1 MDFPL
6 CVCHHGDDGRLFMY
20 YVMKIEING
29 KEIVVEGD
37 SITIGDLLSNC
48 GIDGK
53 GRAAAVGNR
62 VVPKREWQE
71 FIVEDGMK
79 VTVIKAV
86 CGG

>member
-1 MDFPL
+1 MW
-6 CVCHHGDDGRLFMY
+6 R
-20 YVMKIEING
+20 
-29 KEIVVEGD
+29 EIV
-37 SITIGDLLSNC
+37 SLSE
-48 GIDGK
+48 IFSPIAVLT
-53 GRAAAVGNR
+53 GRGEPVAVGNR

>member
-1 MDFPL
+1 MVMTDVF
-6 CVCHHGDDGRLFMY
+6 FMY

-53 GRAAAVGNR
+53 GRAVAVGNR

-79 VTVIKAV
+79 VTVIKLSLIHI
-86 CGG
+86 

>member
-1 MDFPL
+1 M
-6 CVCHHGDDGRLFMY
+6 
-20 YVMKIEING
+20 
-29 KEIVVEGD
+29 EGD

-53 GRAAAVGNR
+53 GRAVAVGNR